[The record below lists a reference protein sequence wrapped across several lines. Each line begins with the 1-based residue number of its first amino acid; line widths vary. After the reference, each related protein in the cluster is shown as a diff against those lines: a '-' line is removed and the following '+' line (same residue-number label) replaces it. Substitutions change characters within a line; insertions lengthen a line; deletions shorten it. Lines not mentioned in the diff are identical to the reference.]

1 VRNRSGRRNRRVP
14 LLATT
19 APIRIPVVVPAI
31 VGGRNSANGSI
42 REEIFRFGSRFGGVC
57 VTQCV
62 VTPSRT
68 CSSRTSPVQPH
79 GIFSR
84 GEWGAEQR
92 PERCSSGVHT
102 RGAEHRPDRVRGE
115 QGGAAC
121 SPQQNPSLPSSPRK
135 TIQSIWGPVVG
146 WGVAKPRA
154 PWPTGCGQVG
164 LCLVLLEVLLNF
176 RSRTSNSYKSA
187 AMSLAFDEY
196 GRPFI
201 IIRVRRSRKRLNVSV
216 SLFVR
221 DRFEFQR
228 FHSFSVRPFPGVG
241 GVHACCAIR
250 RQSATVFSVARVA
263 T

>member
-1 VRNRSGRRNRRVP
+1 MGFS
-14 LLATT
+14 
-19 APIRIPVVVPAI
+19 
-31 VGGRNSANGSI
+31 
-42 REEIFRFGSRFGGVC
+42 
-57 VTQCV
+57 
-62 VTPSRT
+62 
-68 CSSRTSPVQPH
+68 
-79 GIFSR
+79 SR

-154 PWPTGCGQVG
+154 PCPTGCGQLG
-164 LCLVLLEVLLNF
+164 GSACLSL
-176 RSRTSNSYKSA
+176 TSNSYKSAA

-228 FHSFSVRPFPGVG
+228 FHSFSIRPFPGVG

>member
-1 VRNRSGRRNRRVP
+1 MSRPQICVCRDAVKDLFVTNKPCPAPWDCLAGRV
-14 LLATT
+14 
-19 APIRIPVVVPAI
+19 
-31 VGGRNSANGSI
+31 
-42 REEIFRFGSRFGGVC
+42 GSRAA
-57 VTQCV
+57 
-62 VTPSRT
+62 S
-68 CSSRTSPVQPH
+68 
-79 GIFSR
+79 
-84 GEWGAEQR
+84 GEMFI
-92 PERCSSGVHT
+92 GVHT
-102 RGAEHRPDRVRGE
+102 HGRAEHRPDRVRGE
-115 QGGAAC
+115 QGSAAC

-146 WGVAKPRA
+146 WGVAEPRA
-154 PWPTGCGQVG
+154 PWPTGPRWVSAWFSLGTRSST
-164 LCLVLLEVLLNF
+164 LN
-176 RSRTSNSYKSA
+176 SNKSA

-241 GVHACCAIR
+241 GVHACRAIR